1 MVDELLSAWY
11 DTPKPES
18 FLSWFFFFA
27 AWRVA
32 VEAAF
37 SLPLACVALLF
48 KGVFFLMV
56 FLGAILKEICVGM
69 CGERFQEPAS

>member
-1 MVDELLSAWY
+1 MHGVTHLNLSPSSA
-11 DTPKPES
+11 D
-18 FLSWFFFFA
+18 
-27 AWRVA
+27 
-32 VEAAF
+32 F
-37 SLPLACVALLF
+37 SLLQPGEQLSKQHFLYLWPVLLLF